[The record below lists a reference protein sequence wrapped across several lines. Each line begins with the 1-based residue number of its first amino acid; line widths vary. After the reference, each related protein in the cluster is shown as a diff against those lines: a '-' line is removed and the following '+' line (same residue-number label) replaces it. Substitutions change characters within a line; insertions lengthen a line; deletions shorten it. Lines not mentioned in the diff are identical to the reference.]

1 VLVAGTTNT
10 RARESLVQSAWVVG
24 RGPSHALLNDA
35 FDPRDNDGGPSISG
49 VAPRASEAARFGGV
63 LLALFFAP
71 EHSEPS
77 DWLVH
82 SDAMDASTS
91 AIALRTTG
99 SSSPSLSPPSLLVLE
114 VSESVDRVAF
124 ARLGRPR
131 NTRGRADVS
140 ATIGGWLGAT
150 IFFVFSFT
158 KPSSDWSFT
167 ASDTRRTPSPMLSA
181 GRCKNELNISFP
193 CSAHKCGFMWPVLHA
208 RYGCAARVRGVQEAT
223 DHLGRAL

>member
-1 VLVAGTTNT
+1 MLVAGTTNT

-35 FDPRDNDGGPSISG
+35 FDPRDNGGGPSTNG
-49 VAPRASEAARFGGV
+49 GAPRTSEAARFGGV

-82 SDAMDASTS
+82 SDAMEASTS

-99 SSSPSLSPPSLLVLE
+99 SSSPSLSPRSLLVLE
-114 VSESVDRVAF
+114 VAESFDRGAS

-131 NTRGRADVS
+131 STRGRAGVS

-150 IFFVFSFT
+150 TFFVFPFT
-158 KPSSDWSFT
+158 KASSDKSFT
-167 ASDTRRTPSPMLSA
+167 ASVTRRTPSPML
-181 GRCKNELNISFP
+181 
-193 CSAHKCGFMWPVLHA
+193 
-208 RYGCAARVRGVQEAT
+208 
-223 DHLGRAL
+223 

>member
-1 VLVAGTTNT
+1 M
-10 RARESLVQSAWVVG
+10 
-24 RGPSHALLNDA
+24 
-35 FDPRDNDGGPSISG
+35 
-49 VAPRASEAARFGGV
+49 
-63 LLALFFAP
+63 FFAP

-77 DWLVH
+77 EHWLVH
-82 SDAMDASTS
+82 SDAMEASTS

-99 SSSPSLSPPSLLVLE
+99 SSSPSLSPRSLLVLE
-114 VSESVDRVAF
+114 VAESFDRGAS

-140 ATIGGWLGAT
+140 AAIGGWLGAT

-181 GRCKNELNISFP
+181 WRCKNELSISLP
-193 CSAHKCGFMWPVLHA
+193 CSAHKCFFMWSVLHA
-208 RYGCAARVRGVQEAT
+208 NPCLVTNVAVRYGCAGSKKQ
-223 DHLGRAL
+223 